1 MKVALI
7 TGGQPR
13 FTKYW
18 IENYKRLVGASQI
31 DLYFYLWKDFELTDS
46 QLNFSDIE
54 GTIEQK
60 IESVLIKNVNL
71 RQIVWTDNPAFE
83 NIINERLIY
92 SLINVNHLDTYNK
105 VETHLKKLLSQR
117 YSILQCFNLLKE
129 NYDAIIRYR
138 LDCYPDRKINL
149 NENVIEN
156 TIVIPSNNI
165 HGGIAYKSPGFND
178 KYAIG
183 NMKIMKIYCEMFNYF
198 EQLINEE
205 PLTVQEETG
214 LGYHLIKKNI
224 EIKVGDF
231 NYHLI
236 REGY

>member
-54 GTIEQK
+54 GSIEQK

-71 RQIVWTDNPAFE
+71 RQVVWTCNPSFSDT
-83 NIINERLIY
+83 INEQLISRLIGT
-92 SLINVNHLDTYNK
+92 NHLDTYDK
-105 VETHLKKLLSQR
+105 VKNSLLKLLSQR
-117 YSILQCFNLLKE
+117 YSILQCFSLLKE

-149 NENVIEN
+149 NENVFEN

-165 HGGIAYKSPGFND
+165 HGGIAYKSPRFND

-183 NMKIMKIYCEMFNYF
+183 NMKTMKIYCEMFNYF

-224 EIKVGDF
+224 EIKIGNF
-231 NYHLI
+231 NCNLI